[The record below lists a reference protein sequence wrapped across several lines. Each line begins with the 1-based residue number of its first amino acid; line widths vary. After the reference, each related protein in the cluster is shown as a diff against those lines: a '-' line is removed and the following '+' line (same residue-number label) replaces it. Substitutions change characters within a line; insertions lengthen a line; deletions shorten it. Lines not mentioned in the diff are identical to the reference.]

1 MKYQNTKQLR
11 QAYKEYLLSE
21 KTSLF
26 DCYESFSKAKW
37 DALEYCKELCYQ
49 LNGDSLRIISHSCFA
64 FSVGFVFVNE
74 EGKSV
79 FAYIT
84 KDYNRFMLL
93 D

>member
-11 QAYKEYLLSE
+11 NAYKDYLLST

-26 DCYESFSKAKW
+26 DCYERPSKHKW
-37 DALEYCKELCYQ
+37 DALDYCKGLCDE
-49 LNGDSLRIISHSCFA
+49 LNGDSLRIISYNTNV
-64 FSVGFVFVNE
+64 FSVGFIFVNE
-74 EGKSV
+74 EGKNV

-84 KDYNRFMLL
+84 RDNNRYMLL